1 MLSVVGEY
9 LSDMNAG
16 SKKPQNLVLFQFAL
30 EHVARI
36 SGIVSQPGA
45 QICIYY
51 MLCNQLVKKGHLVF
65 RSEAVVEDL
74 GDQHGPL
81 SSWDL
86 CL

>member
-36 SGIVSQPGA
+36 SAVVSQPGGGKQTA
-45 QICIYY
+45 WASAKQ
-51 MLCNQLVKKGHLVF
+51 
-65 RSEAVVEDL
+65 
-74 GDQHGPL
+74 
-81 SSWDL
+81 
-86 CL
+86 